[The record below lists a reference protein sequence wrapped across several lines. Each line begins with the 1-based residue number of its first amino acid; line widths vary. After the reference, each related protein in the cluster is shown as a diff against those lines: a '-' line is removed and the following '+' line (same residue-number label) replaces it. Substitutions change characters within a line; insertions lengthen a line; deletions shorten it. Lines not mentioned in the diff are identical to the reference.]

1 MVCVQNGNAHIR
13 LPSGW
18 LCSCLGQLPL
28 QSRQIRVLHK
38 KFENLD
44 ALLNVP
50 LGINESLQQ
59 FVNER
64 DAEKARQMNGKEERV
79 GDW

>member
-1 MVCVQNGNAHIR
+1 METRTFDSRAVGYAVAWVSYH
-13 LPSGW
+13 
-18 LCSCLGQLPL
+18 CSRDKLGF
-28 QSRQIRVLHK
+28 STK